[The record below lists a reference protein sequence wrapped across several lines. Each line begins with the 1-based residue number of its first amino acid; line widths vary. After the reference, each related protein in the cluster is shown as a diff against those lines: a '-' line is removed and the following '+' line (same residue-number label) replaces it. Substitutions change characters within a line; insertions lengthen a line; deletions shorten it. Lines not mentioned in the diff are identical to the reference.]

1 MSKILSDSQR
11 LHLQKMMSEND
22 VEDNTANIKMAKHS
36 EKIRMD
42 VNNLVFIKSQ
52 HRELAKNNSDEF
64 DNMCIRECSFLFNN
78 YTDIFNKIKKDLID
92 MKILEYFL
100 KTLKKI
106 EDGEIDQHE
115 GSYLVGELL
124 KKIYV
129 DSALRRE
136 QQLDA
141 AKDGDNKK
149 RTHEPKT
156 KTKTKN
162 VSYSQYKQ
170 LVANC
175 EKSRL
180 DN

>member
-1 MSKILSDSQR
+1 MSKILSDTQR

-22 VEDNTANIKMAKHS
+22 IEDNTANIKQAKHS

-42 VNNLVFIKSQ
+42 VNNLVFIKSR
-52 HRELAKNNSDEF
+52 HTELAKNNPDEF

-141 AKDGDNKK
+141 ANKSDNTDHKK
-149 RTHEPKT
+149 RTREP
-156 KTKTKN
+156 KTKN

-180 DN
+180 E